1 MGSNKPWTL
10 EGLLDENSKYYQEN
24 FMKISNDNY
33 HIVNNWR
40 KYSLKIFFKNV
51 FNYFYIKDFKYTI
64 FIKSYFKSLIRKSSI
79 R

>member
-1 MGSNKPWTL
+1 
-10 EGLLDENSKYYQEN
+10 
-24 FMKISNDNY
+24 MKISNDNY

-64 FIKSYFKSLIRKSSI
+64 FIKSYFASLIRKSSI
-79 R
+79 K